1 VSGRRR
7 PFLREPAFARLRLAA
22 RRLRRLALV
31 GLLLLALLAGCAP
44 GTPSIF
50 SPRSEPLR
58 LHEIAGEG
66 DAARRASQRLVLQ
79 GLASDAKG
87 DARLGRRSYERAL
100 QVDANNPFAYLALAR
115 QAVESGDSASALEYL
130 EQAELL
136 LGAEDLR
143 SPRVEPHLAGLRG
156 AALLARGDRRGG
168 EELLARASELAPTVW
183 DDGQLSAEELR

>member
-1 VSGRRR
+1 MSR
-7 PFLREPAFARLRLAA
+7 PLRGLAP
-22 RRLRRLALV
+22 LALI
-31 GLLLLALLAGCAP
+31 ALLTGCAA
-44 GTPSIF
+44 GAPSIF
-50 SPRSEPLR
+50 SPRTEPLR
-58 LHEIAGEG
+58 LHEIASEG

-79 GLASDAKG
+79 GLASDAQG

-115 QAVESGDSASALEYL
+115 QAVEGGDGTSALEYL

-156 AALLARGDRRGG
+156 AALVARGDTRGG
-168 EELLARASELAPTVW
+168 DELLAQASELAPSVW
-183 DDGQLSAEELR
+183 EDGRLSAEELR

>member
-1 VSGRRR
+1 VS
-7 PFLREPAFARLRLAA
+7 RLHP
-22 RRLRRLALV
+22 V
-31 GLLLLALLAGCAP
+31 PVWLLGIALLAGCA
-44 GTPSIF
+44 GRASIL
-50 SPRSEPLR
+50 SPRPEPLR

-79 GLASDAKG
+79 GLASDAQG
-87 DARLGRRSYERAL
+87 QTRLGRRSYERAL

-115 QAVESGDSASALEYL
+115 QAVEDGDGASALEYL

-156 AALLARGDRRGG
+156 AALLARGDTRRAG
-168 EELLARASELAPTVW
+168 ELLAQASELAPTVW
-183 DDGQLSAEELR
+183 DDGRLSAEELR

>member
-1 VSGRRR
+1 VS
-7 PFLREPAFARLRLAA
+7 LRHPLLAW
-22 RRLRRLALV
+22 LV
-31 GLLLLALLAGCAP
+31 GIALLMGCA
-44 GTPSIF
+44 GRASIL
-50 SPRSEPLR
+50 SPRPEPLR

-79 GLASDAKG
+79 GLASDAEG
-87 DARLGRRSYERAL
+87 QTRLGRRSYERAL

-115 QAVESGDSASALEYL
+115 QAVEGGDGTSALEYL

-156 AALLARGDRRGG
+156 AALRARGNPDGASQLLG
-168 EELLARASELAPTVW
+168 EASELAPSVW
-183 DDGQLSAEELR
+183 DDGQLSAQELR

>member
-1 VSGRRR
+1 MSPAR
-7 PFLREPAFARLRLAA
+7 P
-22 RRLRRLALV
+22 ALI
-31 GLLLLALLAGCAP
+31 GLLLLALLMGCA
-44 GTPSIF
+44 GGASIF
-50 SPRSEPLR
+50 APRAEPLR

-79 GLASDAKG
+79 GLDSDAQG
-87 DARLGRRSYERAL
+87 QTRLARHSYERAL

-115 QAVESGDSASALEYL
+115 QAVEAGDGPSALEYL

-143 SPRVEPHLAGLRG
+143 SPRVEAHLAGLRG
-156 AALLARGDRRGG
+156 GALRARGDSNRASALLAQ
-168 EELLARASELAPTVW
+168 ASDLAPSVW